1 MTDKDIETIITTA
14 IHNSESVAVDWTG
27 IRDEASGEIEDLE
40 ALLAYIAAM
49 REIVQAVAAM
59 RDNWFVDVE
68 TDPDGVPEAY
78 PCPHCGVDLNRFD
91 AQHAPDCPVTK
102 ARALL
107 KDG

>member
-40 ALLAYIAAM
+40 ALRTHIAAM
-49 REIVQAVAAM
+49 REIVQDVANLEPDMPAG
-59 RDNWFVDVE
+59 DSFPSDAGYHVDQII
-68 TDPDGVPEAY
+68 
-78 PCPHCGVDLNRFD
+78 R
-91 AQHAPDCPVTK
+91 K

-107 KDG
+107 EDG